1 MSTFRLAALGILAVL
16 AAVYGYYLF
25 GQTRPAETPKEHA
38 IIAEVLSDGAVS
50 IEGAHFD
57 NPVKL
62 KAKIADIRK
71 KYPGAKIHVRASK
84 DIPFETIGKAFKLF
98 ESAGVPLSV
107 GFITEPRKVD

>member
-16 AAVYGYYLF
+16 AAVYGYYHL

-38 IIAEVLSDGAVS
+38 IIAEALSDGAVS
-50 IEGAHFD
+50 IEGERFND
-57 NPVKL
+57 PVKL

-71 KYPGAKIHVRASK
+71 KYPGAKIHVRASE
-84 DIPFETIGKAFKLF
+84 DMPFEAVGKAFKLF